1 MKPTEKQ
8 VKVIDT
14 ILSIIKSWKNT
25 NDINSPTNSSDIHEY
40 LFNELEILGI
50 ITLCER
56 EEIEDIITDLLYS
69 IQCLYES

>member
-1 MKPTEKQ
+1 MKPTERQ

-25 NDINSPTNSSDIHEY
+25 NDINNPTNSSDIHEY

-69 IQCLYES
+69 I